1 MCASAL
7 ARTPVSSY
15 DTRKSMIPGA
25 CAVELLSAKQAPNGA
40 IKLD

>member
-15 DTRKSMIPGA
+15 DTRESMFF
-25 CAVELLSAKQAPNGA
+25 ELK
-40 IKLD
+40 